1 MRAKNPS
8 IYIFIDASKIFDMS
22 FHSKWIKA
30 NPINLNEYGK
40 IPAQRLKQVIF
51 ENLTEAY
58 IAERLTLKDY
68 SMI

>member
-1 MRAKNPS
+1 
-8 IYIFIDASKIFDMS
+8 MS